1 MNFPR
6 ISLFGRTDGTMEPE
20 EIDVQCSQ
28 AGMTAESKE
37 VAVKH
42 VKAGHFIG
50 TLTRELGLVKWAL
63 RDGVKLAALESPIRR
78 VAR

>member
-1 MNFPR
+1 
-6 ISLFGRTDGTMEPE
+6 
-20 EIDVQCSQ
+20 
-28 AGMTAESKE
+28 MTAESKE